1 MPVVQSIL
9 IEAVAYDE
17 AAHLLRAKF
26 RKGGRIVVYENVPPE
41 IYDSLM
47 FSDSVGTYL
56 RDHIEGTYPAHEI
69 GPERKR

>member
-17 AAHLLRAKF
+17 TARLLRAKF

-47 FSDSVGTYL
+47 FADSVGTYL
-56 RDHIEGTYPAHEI
+56 HDHIEGIYPAREI
-69 GPERKR
+69 GPERTQ

>member
-17 AAHLLRAKF
+17 TARLLRAKF

-47 FSDSVGTYL
+47 FADSVGTYL
-56 RDHIEGTYPAHEI
+56 RDHIEGIYPAREI
-69 GPERKR
+69 SPEQKQ